1 MSVLTKED
9 PNTTRTAPNPLGA
22 YINAI
27 WRDKQAVEKHSEL
40 FKDPVHEARV
50 GDVCDILE
58 EFFDRTVDYITA
70 RGLGAKTNF
79 PFDAI
84 KMESVGAKLSRM
96 SKQHKWDKLYAPLAA
111 IGDLDVV
118 SDNGHLTVRVYGKGK
133 MPKKISKNSVYR
145 WY

>member
-1 MSVLTKED
+1 MSVLNKED
-9 PNTTRTAPNPLGA
+9 SVTTRTASNALGA
-22 YINAI
+22 YLNAMQ
-27 WRDKQAVEKHSEL
+27 RDREAVEKHSEL

-50 GDVCDILE
+50 NDVCDLLE
-58 EFFDRTVDYITA
+58 EFFERNVDYITA
-70 RGLGAKTNF
+70 RGLGNRNNF

-96 SKQHKWDKLYAPLAA
+96 AKQHKWDKLYGPLAA

-133 MPKKISKNSVYR
+133 MPKKTSKNSVYR